1 MRGLAA
7 RPLLWKISPA
17 LQTNLLPNYPGIL
30 PPPLYLRGDGKIRR
44 PPLYLRGNG
53 EIRGADKKEEIWG
66 TSIAELWKGNIED
79 ETDPR
84 WMNWA
89 ESSHELW
96 NQKNEEQQR
105 RDLQ

>member
-17 LQTNLLPNYPGIL
+17 LQTNLLPNYPGIR

-44 PPLYLRGNG
+44 PPLFIRGNV

-66 TSIAELWKGNIED
+66 TSIAELWEGKIED
-79 ETDPR
+79 EGDRR
-84 WMNWA
+84 WRSWV
-89 ESSHELW
+89 ESSHRSW
-96 NQKNEEQQR
+96 KRKNEEQQR